1 MESFSIGIGTRSPS
15 PFESISIDSSCG
27 KQSSFPSKVRTAGKF
42 WMATMMGLNRFG
54 RLEFGGERSKDFEA
68 EKFAS
73 FCYSNER
80 PNQNETTNKRILW
93 HHL

>member
-1 MESFSIGIGTRSPS
+1 
-15 PFESISIDSSCG
+15 
-27 KQSSFPSKVRTAGKF
+27 
-42 WMATMMGLNRFG
+42 MATMMGLNRFG